1 MGRTRLME
9 RTNLTLCLRLVMLLM
24 LLLLPQNV
32 AANFR
37 SSAHVQPS
45 SDCWSTSML
54 VFYLVPAAEHL
65 KFPECE
71 LNYLKL

>member
-1 MGRTRLME
+1 
-9 RTNLTLCLRLVMLLM
+9 MLLM

-32 AANFR
+32 AAHFR

-45 SDCWSTSML
+45 SDCWSTSVL

-71 LNYLKL
+71 LNDLKL